1 VDRNRLASLRSE
13 RPLNTALDNC
23 VTSTICSAHW
33 GAPGAASAV
42 ERAMARSADSLQ
54 ITEKTEGRGKGPRR
68 FPKGRSGNPAGRSRR
83 SKSRKALMPEL
94 LLHGEAGALVR
105 KAIEPALS
113 SGRRSS
119 SARSGRNRWRRR
131 GRGQSGRGRS
141 RQGRPRCPR
150 RGITPRSRAK
160 PAAACPPCR
169 AGRGYWGPSARTARS
184 NSRCRRCAGSRP
196 RERKP
201 ARRTAH
207 LIKPSPMMPVTIR

>member
-83 SKSRKALMPEL
+83 SKSRKALTAEL
-94 LLHGEAGALVR
+94 LLRGEAGALVR

-131 GRGQSGRGRS
+131 GRGQSGQGRGRS

-150 RGITPRSRAK
+150 RGIAPRSER
-160 PAAACPPCR
+160 
-169 AGRGYWGPSARTARS
+169 
-184 NSRCRRCAGSRP
+184 NRRL
-196 RERKP
+196 P
-201 ARRTAH
+201 ARPAVRCGTRLLGTVRKNGAVE
-207 LIKPSPMMPVTIR
+207 LQVPALRW